1 MAQTDTCPRCGEK
14 AINQTGHC
22 VFCGAVVIAPKS
34 QPAGKDYEKA
44 MRQYQFASVS
54 FLVLGVLYLAL
65 GVIGTISLKSPM
77 LGLFLVG
84 ILAAGQGGLLI
95 YKNDWMQSVT
105 KTVCMVRLGVFLLI
119 FALLI
124 PYLVVMKA
132 AGAIFGVIFL
142 WDIICL
148 IVMIRTI
155 DDVYFA

>member
-1 MAQTDTCPRCGEK
+1 VAQTDTCPRCGEK

-22 VFCGAVVIAPKS
+22 VFFGAVVIAPKT
-34 QPAGKDYEKA
+34 QPTGKAHEKA

-54 FLVLGVLYLAL
+54 FLILGVLYLAL
-65 GVIGTISLKSPM
+65 GVIGTISIKSPM

-105 KTVCMVRLGVFLLI
+105 KVICMVRLGIFLLI
-119 FALLI
+119 LAILV
-124 PYLVVMKA
+124 PYFIVMKT
-132 AGAIFGVIFL
+132 AGLLFGLMFI
-142 WDIICL
+142 WDIVCL

>member
-1 MAQTDTCPRCGEK
+1 
-14 AINQTGHC
+14 
-22 VFCGAVVIAPKS
+22 
-34 QPAGKDYEKA
+34 

-54 FLVLGVLYLAL
+54 FLILGVLYLAL
-65 GVIGTISLKSPM
+65 GVIGTISIKSPM

-105 KTVCMVRLGVFLLI
+105 KVICMVRLGIFLLI
-119 FALLI
+119 LAILV
-124 PYLVVMKA
+124 PYFIVMKT
-132 AGAIFGVIFL
+132 AGLLFGLMFI
-142 WDIICL
+142 WDIVCL

>member
-34 QPAGKDYEKA
+34 QPQGRDYDAA
-44 MRQYQFASVS
+44 MRKYQFASVS
-54 FLVLGVLYLAL
+54 FLILGVLYLAL
-65 GVIGTISLKSPM
+65 GIAGTAMLKQPM
-77 LGLFLVG
+77 LGLFLVA
-84 ILAAGQGGLLI
+84 ILAGGQGGLLI
-95 YKNDWMQSVT
+95 YKNEWAQSVT
-105 KTVCMVRLGVFLLI
+105 KTVCGVRLGIFLFI
-119 FALLI
+119 FALMVPWFTFFGAPGFLLA
-124 PYLVVMKA
+124 LV
-132 AGAIFGVIFL
+132 FL